1 MENNGQSRSQDA
13 LGLEWVTLQNN
24 IERYENGGLAL
35 KLIALGLTVLGLGL
49 NFPLLLISAVVLLI
63 WLQEGIYRT
72 FQARLGQ
79 RIVQVEAVVRQL
91 GLTDVDTPPSA
102 FQLHS
107 EWLANRPG
115 GLGLIREYLA
125 SAVRP
130 TVAYPYA
137 VVLLGLMAL
146 PMMVQGR

>member
-24 IERYENGGLAL
+24 IECYENGGLAL
-35 KLIALGLTVLGLGL
+35 KIVALGLTVLGLGL

-72 FQARLGQ
+72 FQARLVQ
-79 RIVQVEAVVRQL
+79 RIVQVEALVRQA
-91 GLTDVDTPPSA
+91 GLTDVDAAPSA

-107 EWLANRPG
+107 EWLANRSSGPR
-115 GLGLIREYLA
+115 LIREYLV
-125 SAVRP
+125 SALRP
-130 TVAYPYA
+130 TVAYPYV
-137 VVLLGLMAL
+137 VVLLGLFAL

>member
-72 FQARLGQ
+72 FQTRLGQ
-79 RIVQVEAVVRQL
+79 RIVQVEAMVRQL
-91 GLTDVDTPPSA
+91 GLTNLDAAPSA

-130 TVAYPYA
+130 TVAFPYA
-137 VVLLGLMAL
+137 VVLLGLLAL
-146 PMMVQGR
+146 PMMAQGR